1 MRTVDEALE
10 IVFAAL
16 RDVSAPLGMNRRI
29 SDRCSYWRNIR
40 CRPPSADQTRKV
52 APISPR
58 VRKPGPNSNDG
69 ADH

>member
-16 RDVSAPLGMNRRI
+16 RDVPAPLGMNRRI
-29 SDRCSYWRNIR
+29 LDRCSYWRSIR
-40 CRPPSADQTRKV
+40 CRPPNAKHIQKV
-52 APISPR
+52 EPISPR
-58 VRKPGPNSNDG
+58 VLKRGLNDNDG